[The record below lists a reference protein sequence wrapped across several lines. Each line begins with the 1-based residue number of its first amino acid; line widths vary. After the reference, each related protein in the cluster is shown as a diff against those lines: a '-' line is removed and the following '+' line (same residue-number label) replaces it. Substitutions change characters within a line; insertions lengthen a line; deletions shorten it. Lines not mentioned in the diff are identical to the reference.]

1 MERACFSIART
12 GPGNSILLAATLGT
26 LKGLMLETRVRHGEG
41 EGLVSPVGLPTDSSG
56 TCLNSSYSVV
66 SLLKFLIFSKSI
78 LRTTILGSL
87 PTQPVSLSCSHHTA
101 CPHQS
106 RDWYPAMWF
115 QLCAAVS
122 SWIPSFLLSPLV
134 LSWSALYIYRSTCE
148 CLVTVPIYEKGVP

>member
-1 MERACFSIART
+1 MERACFSVART

-41 EGLVSPVGLPTDSSG
+41 EGLVSPVGLPTASSG

-78 LRTTILGSL
+78 LRTTVLESL
-87 PTQPVSLSCSHHTA
+87 PTQPVSLSCSHHTV

-106 RDWYPAMWF
+106 LDWYPAM
-115 QLCAAVS
+115 
-122 SWIPSFLLSPLV
+122 
-134 LSWSALYIYRSTCE
+134 
-148 CLVTVPIYEKGVP
+148 